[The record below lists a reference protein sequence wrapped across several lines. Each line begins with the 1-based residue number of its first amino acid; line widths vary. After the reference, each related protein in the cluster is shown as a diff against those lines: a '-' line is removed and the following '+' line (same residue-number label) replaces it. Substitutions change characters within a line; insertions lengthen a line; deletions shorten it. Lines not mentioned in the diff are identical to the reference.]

1 MTVRVEK
8 RSQVQRQ
15 KMIRGVW
22 WWGPRLCAVVATL
35 VFGGAA
41 AAEAE
46 EVRHDGL
53 TVRVSPDR
61 ATGRCVFELSSR
73 VAARKIEHFPLEGP
87 PRLVVD
93 LQGVAVSRGREVE
106 LRSSSCAVR
115 VRFGV
120 QRQATRVVF
129 DLPGALQPEYHV
141 AISGGGFWASGIVT
155 AGAGVPLAGQLPS
168 GQGEASAPLEPT
180 PAPSPI
186 ATSPPSPMPS
196 PSLTPTPQHTPT
208 PLPTATSTAVPTSTP
223 TLIPTA
229 MPTPSPTAEVSSP
242 TVSPTPI
249 EVVDGGGREA
259 TPAKPL
265 SGEQTV
271 APSALGELSFNVDRV
286 LVDFRSDAR
295 PVQNILVTNTSPRA
309 ISISAQVREVE
320 SPGQVGEKL
329 KETRAV
335 LVSPM
340 NLNLEAGA
348 SRQVRI
354 VGVEEPGDTEQVFKL
369 ALTPFSGSPRSS
381 EQGST
386 TGAPGEFKAAPS
398 FEVLILRAP
407 EDAAASL
414 VWKRSGGDVVLSNE
428 GSRSIALTELRVCRG
443 AGTAE
448 CVDSPSRRLYPGT
461 SWSTMVP
468 IDGRLEVLKRVG
480 NDFETIVIEGAAS

>member
-35 VFGGAA
+35 VFGGAY

-53 TVRVSPDR
+53 TVRVAPDR
-61 ATGRCVFELSSR
+61 TSGRCVFELSSR

-106 LRSSSCAVR
+106 LRSSACALR

-141 AISGGGFWASGIVT
+141 AISGGGFWASGIVA
-155 AGAGVPLAGQLPS
+155 AGAGVPLAGQLPL

-180 PAPSPI
+180 PAPLPSATVTSSP
-186 ATSPPSPMPS
+186 
-196 PSLTPTPQHTPT
+196 TPTPQHTPT
-208 PLPTATSTAVPTSTP
+208 PLPTSTSTVVPTSTP
-223 TLIPTA
+223 TLVPTA
-229 MPTPSPTAEVSSP
+229 TPTPSPTAEVSAP
-242 TVSPTPI
+242 AMSPTPI
-249 EVVDGGGREA
+249 AVVDGGGREA

-265 SGEQTV
+265 SGEQPV
-271 APSALGELSFNVDRV
+271 APSGLGELSFNVDRV

-295 PVQNILVTNTSPRA
+295 PVQNILVTNTSPR
-309 ISISAQVREVE
+309 SIALTAQVREVE
-320 SPGQVGEKL
+320 SPGRSEEQL

-340 NLNLEAGA
+340 NLSLEPGA

-354 VGVEEPGDTEQVFKL
+354 VGVEEPEDTEQVFKL
-369 ALTPFSGSPRSS
+369 ALTPLRGASPVSDQAFVDGVPAEVR
-381 EQGST
+381 
-386 TGAPGEFKAAPS
+386 GAPA

-407 EDAAASL
+407 EEAVASL
-414 VWKRSGGDVVLSNE
+414 VWKRAGSEVVLSNE
-428 GSRSIALTELRVCRG
+428 GTRSIALTELRVCRG
-443 AGTAE
+443 AGTAG

-461 SWSTMVP
+461 SWSTAVP
-468 IDGRLEVLKRVG
+468 EGGRLEVLKRVG
-480 NDFETIVIEGAAS
+480 NDFETVVIEGAAS